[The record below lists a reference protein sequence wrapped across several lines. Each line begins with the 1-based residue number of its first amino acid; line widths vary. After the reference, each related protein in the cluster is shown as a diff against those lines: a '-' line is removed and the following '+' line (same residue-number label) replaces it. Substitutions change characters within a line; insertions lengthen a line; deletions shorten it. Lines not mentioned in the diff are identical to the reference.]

1 MNSMSAVVRFVQ
13 LTVAATLVTT
23 VVWPGRA
30 SAQVRSAPLAAGTR
44 VRVTSPLLGTEPRVA
59 IVLARLPDTL
69 AIRYD
74 GTRDSVAVPFAAI
87 TELEV
92 SDGAHTR
99 VLKGM
104 GIGFLAGAAT
114 GALMG
119 AASYRGCGG
128 CDFDI
133 GRGGDAFLGGVAGA
147 VLGPL
152 IGGVAGAIWRTE
164 GWVPVAF
171 ASPVLGRL
179 RLAPNWMSGA
189 TVSFAF

>member
-1 MNSMSAVVRFVQ
+1 MNSMPAAVRFVQ

-23 VVWPGRA
+23 VVWPVRA

-44 VRVTSPLLGTEPRVA
+44 VRVTSPLLSTEPKVA

-69 AIRYD
+69 AIREE

-92 SDGAHTR
+92 FDGAHTR

-119 AASYRGCGG
+119 AASYRDCAG
-128 CDFDI
+128 CDFDL

-147 VLGPL
+147 VVGPL

-164 GWVPVAF
+164 GWVPLAF
-171 ASPVLGRL
+171 ESRVSGRL
-179 RLAPNWMSGA
+179 RPAPTWMSGV
-189 TVSFAF
+189 TLSFAF